1 MTTERVGG
9 SSKMVVVV
17 VVLIGLGFFE
27 ESDDIEGVVVDNGG
41 IRLLIGDG
49 LEVDR
54 IGLMVDIL
62 E

>member
-1 MTTERVGG
+1 MTTEWVGG
-9 SSKMVVVV
+9 SSKIVV
-17 VVLIGLGFFE
+17 VVLLGLGFFE
-27 ESDDIEGVVVDNGG
+27 ESDDIEEGVVVDNGG